1 MTFDEL
7 KEQAIQNLWHAIA
20 DCELYG
26 VQLVDTR
33 DGRVESSMWLTYKE
47 D

>member
-7 KEQAIQNLWHAIA
+7 KEQAIQNLWHALA
-20 DCELYG
+20 ECELYG
-26 VQLVDTR
+26 VRLVDTR
-33 DGRVESSMWLTYKE
+33 DGREETQLYLTYKE